1 MEFAK
6 GQLYELNLRDYWNI
20 IIKRKSIILMSI
32 FVITLITVV
41 YTNFQPLLYRATA
54 VIKIDPTVGLSR
66 IFGAGSYYRWTP
78 SEVPDYLQQI
88 RSSAVIEK
96 AIVDGGLINKAA
108 PRAELNK
115 LISNIMSN
123 LFVSDIE
130 KTNMINISVV
140 SDEPQRAAKIANS
153 IAEAFR
159 LVNIE
164 QKNRTVRNTREF
176 IEKQI
181 QRVSFQLRRSE
192 EKLKAFTLK
201 GVGSMANSILE
212 KITQL
217 ESQRINLLTKFTE
230 LHPDIIR
237 ITREI
242 SELKEQLKALP
253 QEEFEF
259 GTLKRDAALNE
270 RLYNILRENLQ
281 EIQIKES
288 EKIDNVL
295 LINPAI
301 APKEPF
307 TPNKPR
313 NYSMGIIMGVIFG
326 IFIGLVFEHL
336 DTSIGRIEDLESI
349 TGISVVG
356 VIPYYTAKDKEA
368 KEKRYARAKDFFS
381 FRRKNIRKKER
392 TEKLQGKLIAMFSEK
407 SVFLEAFR
415 ILGANVQVVVG
426 DSGRIRHKC
435 ILVTSSN
442 PQEGKTIVAAN
453 LAIIMA
459 QMGYRTVLIDA
470 DLRRSSQHNIFGVKK
485 EKGVTDILTG
495 AAALESAVRTVTDL
509 LLGDLSQDS
518 LLKNPWLDNF
528 NLITAGTTFPN
539 SPYLLNTENIN
550 GFINGLK
557 DKYDV
562 MIMDSS
568 PVLAVS
574 DTSILVPKVDGVF
587 LVYRAGATSRIALR
601 RAKVQIE
608 SAAKSKSAL
617 KGIILN
623 NVSPD
628 VSADSYY
635 YYYSR
640 SKYYTEEEKKESS

>member
-1 MEFAK
+1 MEFVK

-20 IIKRKSIILMSI
+20 IIKRKPIILMTFFAISLVAI
-32 FVITLITVV
+32 V

-66 IFGAGSYYRWTP
+66 IFSGDSYYRWTP

-88 RSSAVIEK
+88 KSLTVIEK
-96 AIVDGGLINKAA
+96 AIVDAGLINKNA
-108 PRAELNK
+108 PRPELNK

-123 LFVSDIE
+123 LSVSDIE
-130 KTNMINISVV
+130 KTNMINISVT

-164 QKNRTVRNTREF
+164 QKNRVVRNTREF

-242 SELKEQLKALP
+242 SEIKEQLKNLP
-253 QEEFEF
+253 EEEFEF
-259 GTLKRDAALNE
+259 STLKRDVALNE

-281 EIQIKES
+281 GIQIKES

-313 NYSMGIIMGVIFG
+313 NYSMGIILGVIFG

-336 DTSIGRIEDLESI
+336 DTSIGRIEDLEGI

-356 VIPYYTAKDKEA
+356 VIPYYTGKDKEA
-368 KEKRYARAKDFFS
+368 KEKHYARVKDFFS
-381 FRRKNIRKKER
+381 FGKNIRKKER
-392 TEKLQGKLIAMFSEK
+392 TERLQGKLIAMFSEK

-426 DSGRIRHKC
+426 DGGKIRHKC

-442 PQEGKTIVAAN
+442 PQEGKTIVVAN

-459 QMGYRTVLIDA
+459 QMGYRTVLVDT

-562 MIMDSS
+562 IIMDSS

-608 SAAKSKSAL
+608 SAAKSKSVL